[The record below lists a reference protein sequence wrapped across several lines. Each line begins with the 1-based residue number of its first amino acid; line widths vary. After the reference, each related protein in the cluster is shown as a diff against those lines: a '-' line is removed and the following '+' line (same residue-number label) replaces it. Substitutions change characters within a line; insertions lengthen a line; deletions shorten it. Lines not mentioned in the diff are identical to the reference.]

1 MVHAVARE
9 LGIAD
14 ALGHTRAGKLA
25 LWQIIARV
33 IDQGSRLSA
42 VRLATS
48 HAAGPGDVTF
58 VGDHGMLKGRQI
70 EDVREHG
77 FHYITHP
84 ITRRH
89 IRPHKKRPGENP
101 GSFSHSQVFDPAAY
115 VETPRVGAD
124 RRRSG
129 V

>member
-1 MVHAVARE
+1 VVHAVARE

-25 LWQIIARV
+25 LWQVIARV

-89 IRPHKKRPGENP
+89 LRPHKKRPGEN
-101 GSFSHSQVFDPAAY
+101 SQVFFLDHGFSIRP
-115 VETPRVGAD
+115 PM
-124 RRRSG
+124 
-129 V
+129 